1 MQNELNEQN
10 NFIMYTTDD
19 GKVDIEVR
27 LEDEN
32 VWLTQNSMAELFDT
46 TRNNITMHIK
56 NIFEEGELQ
65 ESSVSKESL
74 LTAKD
79 GKKYKTKFYNLDLII
94 SVGYRVKSVRGTQF
108 RIWANKLIKEY
119 LIKGY
124 NLNVKR
130 FKNNGGGEYFEEV
143 LEKIRD
149 IRSSEKVFWRKI
161 LDIYATSVDY
171 DAKNEQTR
179 EFFKTVQNKMHYA
192 VHGNTAAEVIF
203 NRVDSKKENIGLTN
217 FKGNMPTKAE
227 TEIAKNYLSEKELD
241 LLNRM
246 VSAYLDV
253 AEINALNM
261 HAMTMKEWVREL
273 DRFLTM
279 THKDILEGTGTIS
292 HEEALEKAH
301 EEYDKYM
308 KNHLT
313 QAEKRLLRNTGR
325 RYKKIE
331 IIQMQLDK
339 KELNKNVVTEKCS
352 LTTDDGKNYNKYL
365 NESNDNKF
373 SEYINTLE

>member
-1 MQNELNEQN
+1 MDNELNEQT

-19 GKVDIEVR
+19 GQVDIEVR
-27 LEDEN
+27 LEEEN
-32 VWLTQNSMAELFDT
+32 VWLTQKSMAELFET

-56 NIFEEGELQ
+56 NIFEDGELQ
-65 ESSVSKESL
+65 EKTVSKESL

-79 GKKYKTKFYNLDLII
+79 GKNYKTKFYNLDLII
-94 SVGYRVKSVRGTQF
+94 AVGYRVKSVRGTQF

-130 FKNNGGGEYFEEV
+130 FKNNGGETYFEEL

-171 DAKNEQTR
+171 NAKNEQTR

-203 NRVDSKKENIGLTN
+203 NRVNSEKENIGLTN
-217 FKGNMPTKAE
+217 FKGNMPTRAE

-261 HAMTMKEWVREL
+261 HAMTMKDWVKEL
-273 DRFLTM
+273 DGFLTM
-279 THKDILEGTGTIS
+279 THKDILEGAGIIS
-292 HEEALEKAH
+292 HEKALEKAH
-301 EEYDKYM
+301 KEYDKYM
-308 KNHLT
+308 RNHLT
-313 QAEKRLLRNTGR
+313 QAEKDYLEIMGEDI
-325 RYKKIE
+325 KK
-331 IIQMQLDK
+331 LK
-339 KELNKNVVTEKCS
+339 
-352 LTTDDGKNYNKYL
+352 
-365 NESNDNKF
+365 
-373 SEYINTLE
+373 

>member
-1 MQNELNEQN
+1 MDNGVVRKN
-10 NFIMYTTDD
+10 NDIIFYTTDD
-19 GKVDIEVR
+19 GQIKIEVR

-32 VWLTQNSMAELFDT
+32 VWLTQNAMAELFDT
-46 TRNNITMHIK
+46 TKQNISLHIK
-56 NIFEEGELQ
+56 NIFTEKELD
-65 ESSVSKESL
+65 ENSVVKEN
-74 LTAKD
+74 LTTALD

-94 SVGYRVKSVRGTQF
+94 SVGYRVKSIRGTQF

-124 NLNVKR
+124 NLNVDR
-130 FKNNGGGEYFEEV
+130 FKNNGGGVYFEEL

-161 LDIYATSVDY
+161 LDIYATSIDY
-171 DAKNEQTR
+171 NARDEKTK

-203 NRVDSKKENIGLTN
+203 NRVDSEKKNIGLTN
-217 FKGNMPTKAE
+217 FSGNSPTKAE

-261 HAMTMKEWVREL
+261 HPMTMEDWIKEL
-273 DRFLTM
+273 DGFLTM
-279 THKDILEGTGTIS
+279 THKDILNGAGKIS
-292 HEEALEKAH
+292 HEKALQKAH
-301 EEYDKYM
+301 EEYEKYM
-308 KNHLT
+308 KTHLT
-313 QAEKRLLRNTGR
+313 QAEKDYLEIMGEDI
-325 RYKKIE
+325 KK
-331 IIQMQLDK
+331 LK
-339 KELNKNVVTEKCS
+339 
-352 LTTDDGKNYNKYL
+352 
-365 NESNDNKF
+365 
-373 SEYINTLE
+373 